1 MLVLCLGILVISL
14 FSMEAVMRIALL
26 SLMCAMVV
34 VPVLFRRSHALRL
47 LGIVIL
53 LGTAELAWMGV
64 QTSARM
70 ATENGHVATE
80 GPDNPFVQGALAAR
94 DAALDMKPVFWG
106 AVLGLAVLA
115 VVPLRPRT

>member
-1 MLVLCLGILVISL
+1 MLVLSLGILVIRLLSNGV
-14 FSMEAVMRIALL
+14 VMRIALL
-26 SLMCAMVV
+26 LLMCATVAL
-34 VPVLFRRSHALRL
+34 PVLFRRSRALRL
-47 LGIVIL
+47 LGIVTL

-64 QTSARM
+64 QTSARI

-106 AVLGLAVLA
+106 AVLGLAMLA